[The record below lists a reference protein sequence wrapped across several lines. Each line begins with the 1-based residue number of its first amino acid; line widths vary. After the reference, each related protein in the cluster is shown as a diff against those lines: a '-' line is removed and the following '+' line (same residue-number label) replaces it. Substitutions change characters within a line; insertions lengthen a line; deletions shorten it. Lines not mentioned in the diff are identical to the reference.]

1 MLELCTE
8 EEKSIPKLNSFI
20 KDILSLISLL
30 ASLRDLPHGAEYDE
44 ERAYVLTQL
53 MIYLRQS
60 EHANAYLEYAF
71 KLSKMY
77 EESEQYVEA
86 AFATLLHADMLEW
99 TNKQIQPVLH
109 YPQST
114 EAYRKKILLEQAL
127 RLFDKGKAWE
137 EAINISNQLIEAHR
151 TLFYDYASLSKQLR
165 DQSEFYLKI
174 INQDRFFSNYFYVG
188 YYGKGFPKALRGKE
202 FIYRGLELERIP
214 HFMQRM
220 GKKFPDAVVL
230 TSMDS
235 VQQEVEKNK
244 NGQYLQIFSVKPS
257 NEEEMMGLEPKAID
271 ENIPERIR
279 NYNLIHNVK
288 HFHYSI
294 PFHKSNGEEDQNEFA
309 TLWINNIY
317 VITEA
322 TFPNVQRRLE
332 IVERKEVCS

>member
-1 MLELCTE
+1 MLESLPE
-8 EEKSIPKLNSFI
+8 EFKAKEKLNNFI

-60 EHANAYLEYAF
+60 EHANAYLEYAY

-99 TNKQIQPVLH
+99 TGKLLPQALH

-114 EAYRKKILLEQAL
+114 EANRKKLLLEQAL

-137 EAINISNQLIEAHR
+137 EAINISNQIITSLK
-151 TLFYDYASLSKQLR
+151 TYFYDYESLSKQLHLQA
-165 DQSEFYLKI
+165 DLYNKI
-174 INQDRFFSNYFYVG
+174 ITQDRYFSNYFYVG

-220 GKKFPDAVVL
+220 GKKFPQAKIL
-230 TSMDS
+230 TSMDPI
-235 VQQEVEKNK
+235 QEEVEKNRG
-244 NGQYLQIFSVKPS
+244 GQFLHIFSVKPS
-257 NEEEMMGLEPKAID
+257 NEEEMEGKEPKVID

-279 NYNLIHNVK
+279 NYSLINNVK
-288 HFHYSI
+288 HFHYSV
-294 PFHKSNGEEDQNEFA
+294 PFHRKDGEHQQNEFS
-309 TLWINNIY
+309 TLYITNIY
-317 VITEA
+317 VTTEA
-322 TFPNVQRRLE
+322 AFPNVQRRLE
-332 IVERKEVCS
+332 IVQKKEV